1 MVCGWCGY
9 GVVMVCGWCADGVR
23 NLAAPAY
30 AIGEYGCWMRVVL
43 DECGL
48 DEPGLDEGGLL
59 LWPGQLC
66 PVATPPQYTPSFVG
80 LPTLFVCTHFW
91 LSVTG
96 NE

>member
-1 MVCGWCGY
+1 MVWLWCGY
-9 GVVMVCGWCADGVR
+9 GVR

-30 AIGEYGCWMRVVL
+30 AIGEYGCWMRV
-43 DECGL
+43 
-48 DEPGLDEGGLL
+48 GLDEGGLL
-59 LWPGQLC
+59 LWPRQLC